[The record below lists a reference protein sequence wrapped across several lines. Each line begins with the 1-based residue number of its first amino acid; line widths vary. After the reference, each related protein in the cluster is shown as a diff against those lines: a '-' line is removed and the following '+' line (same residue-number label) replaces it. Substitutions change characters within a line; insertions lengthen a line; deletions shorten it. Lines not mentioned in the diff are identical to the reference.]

1 MNYSTGIANFHSQKP
16 SVSDPASP
24 HPCPHLL
31 ITGFYSVAG
40 MGVCP
45 YLSRALATPPVAD
58 KMSISPCVFLPSVY
72 LRGYGGN
79 VSVHPLAHVLD
90 CWLFWLLVLDILNSS
105 LQALLS
111 GLWFASF
118 SRVYSLSFYPH
129 DRVFP
134 RVKVGLMLLSFVF
147 IHCFTVAQLALNLW
161 EESAFE
167 VG

>member
-1 MNYSTGIANFHSQKP
+1 MPTLADN
-16 SVSDPASP
+16 
-24 HPCPHLL
+24 
-31 ITGFYSVAG
+31 TGFYFCRWDGRV
-40 MGVCP
+40 P
-45 YLSRALATPPVAD
+45 YLSRALATPPMVD

-111 GLWFASF
+111 GLWFASLF
-118 SRVYSLSFYPH
+118 PVYSLSFYPH
-129 DRVFP
+129 DRAFP
-134 RVKVGLMLLSFVF
+134 RAKVGLMLLLFVF
-147 IHCFTVAQLALNLW
+147 IHCLTVAQLALNLW